1 MSGAQGAARVQAP
14 RAPAAP
20 LSNPV
25 SLQDL
30 QASGGL
36 HASARRLT
44 LIWVSV
50 PLACLFLTE

>member
-1 MSGAQGAARVQAP
+1 MQAP

-50 PLACLFLTE
+50 PLACLFLTERLGHESE